1 MPDYTENRLIV
12 RLRGFDAQH
21 YARTTRYA
29 RQVERLYNTACNEIA
44 AAAGR
49 ITIPDGPD
57 AVFSFDD
64 FPAAKKQAQGILTRL
79 AKKVEA
85 VIKTGTRAEWQAAC
99 DKSDTFLSSI
109 LRTSRLT
116 PEEAKQY
123 QARNL
128 EALQAFQQRKTN
140 GLGLSQRV
148 WKYTEEFKTALEL
161 GIDVAVGEGRS
172 AQQLSRDLR
181 SYLQAPDKLFRRV
194 RDKGGNLRLSKAASM
209 YHPGQG
215 VYRSSAKNA
224 ERLARTEVN
233 MAYREAEY
241 LRWQQL
247 DFVVGFR
254 VMLSNNHTTT
264 DSKGKKIPLT
274 DICDELVGDY
284 PKTFKFLGW
293 HPQCRCVVVPIM
305 SDYDEYNKDRANR
318 LKAIVRGT
326 TYKSLPS
333 RRTVRDVPAAFRSH
347 IEAIADRSKG
357 WKSMPYY
364 IRDNFKKGVISG
376 GLLPTI
382 PQKTQ
387 MPGTTAK
394 PLEPCTEFDSE
405 IANYKA
411 WAYTFGLDVSALDR
425 LRTAGDRAGL
435 QAELSRLQ
443 TLRFDRQAEWIAART
458 KINDFAI
465 NHAVGFHDIVKEIE
479 AALNANEI
487 KTTNYYGDCISR
499 LKAFFASLPGKLSAA
514 KAKAAASGD
523 KPHPALIKSYTTEA
537 EVDATFTKINKGV
550 KGYKWFANGDLK
562 LGLETK
568 AGNNGS
574 TWMDGR
580 TYLTAS
586 RLKGVKAALGKIAT
600 GNSADITDA
609 EADAMATFWHEI
621 THNRN
626 KKGNVTL
633 TTTQRRYME
642 LANEFV
648 ARKTLP
654 EFYGE
659 LGCAK
664 TPQPQ
669 FINNRA
675 STGYNRMVNAY
686 DGVITACGLDAA
698 KVLEAVRTHLFNET
712 YTDQVTGLKKGLAAG
727 GLKHLDGKTAKA
739 SELTRIVSMCKASA
753 SSTTIENYLRSEGF
767 IK

>member
-29 RQVERLYNTACNEIA
+29 RQVERLYNTACSEIA

-49 ITIPDGPD
+49 IDIPEDG
-57 AVFSFDD
+57 VFSFDD
-64 FPAAKKQAQGILTRL
+64 FPATRRQAQGILNRL
-79 AKKVEA
+79 AKRVEA
-85 VIKTGTRAEWQAAC
+85 VIETGTRTEWQAAC

-109 LRTSRLT
+109 LRTSRLS
-116 PEEAKQY
+116 PEEAAQY

-128 EALQAFQQRKTN
+128 EALQAFQQRKAG

-148 WKYTEEFKTALEL
+148 WKYTEEFKTAVEL

-172 AQQLSRDLR
+172 AGQLSRDLR
-181 SYLQAPDKLFRRV
+181 QYLQNPDKLFRRV

-264 DSKGKKIPLT
+264 DSKGKKVPLT
-274 DICDELVGDY
+274 DICDELAGDY

-305 SDYDEYNKDRANR
+305 SDYDEYNDDRANR
-318 LKAIVRGT
+318 LKAIVRGK

-347 IEAIADRSKG
+347 IEAIAERAKG

-382 PQKTQ
+382 PQKAQ

-394 PLEPCTEFDSE
+394 PPEPCTEFDSE
-405 IANYKA
+405 IANFKK
-411 WAYTFGLDVSALDR
+411 WAYSFGLDVSRLDP

-435 QAELSRLQ
+435 NAEVKRLQ
-443 TLRFDRQAEWIAART
+443 EERLNRMSEWLAAR
-458 KINDFAI
+458 NEVDDFADK
-465 NHAVGFHDIVKEIE
+465 AVGFPDIVKEIKD
-479 AALNANEI
+479 ALTANEI
-487 KTTNYYGDCISR
+487 RTTNYYGDCISR

-514 KAKAAASGD
+514 KAKKGSYSANMPTELQKGGKWLRGD
-523 KPHPALIKSYTTEA
+523 DYEYSREFFDLIDPKKPIPLTIHKKNGNDSYHSALKGVVLDMGGTRSSQSPYYRRALIYHEFGHGIDYQRGLRHSKEVKDLRDKQIARLREKVETTVTKRKWDPDKKEFVTETKKTKLMKA
-537 EVDATFTKINKGV
+537 KVLSERLDRLYRKIYSMDDATFTKRGITKHDVIEQIAAVQDTLKSLIISVGWGHSTSYFKGAGKSEAEYLAHCFENAFIGNRV
-550 KGYKWFANGDLK
+550 FQKYLPTEYAEMIAFIRSLK
-562 LGLETK
+562 
-568 AGNNGS
+568 
-574 TWMDGR
+574 
-580 TYLTAS
+580 
-586 RLKGVKAALGKIAT
+586 
-600 GNSADITDA
+600 
-609 EADAMATFWHEI
+609 
-621 THNRN
+621 
-626 KKGNVTL
+626 
-633 TTTQRRYME
+633 
-642 LANEFV
+642 
-648 ARKTLP
+648 
-654 EFYGE
+654 
-659 LGCAK
+659 
-664 TPQPQ
+664 
-669 FINNRA
+669 
-675 STGYNRMVNAY
+675 
-686 DGVITACGLDAA
+686 
-698 KVLEAVRTHLFNET
+698 
-712 YTDQVTGLKKGLAAG
+712 
-727 GLKHLDGKTAKA
+727 
-739 SELTRIVSMCKASA
+739 
-753 SSTTIENYLRSEGF
+753 
-767 IK
+767 

>member
-12 RLRGFDAQH
+12 RLRGFDVQH

-29 RQVERLYNTACNEIA
+29 RQVERLYNTACSEIA

-49 ITIPDGPD
+49 ITIPEDG
-57 AVFSFDD
+57 VFSFDD
-64 FPAAKKQAQGILTRL
+64 FPATRRQAQGILNRL
-79 AKKVEA
+79 AKRVEA
-85 VIKTGTRAEWQAAC
+85 VIETGTRTEWQAAC

-109 LRTSRLT
+109 LRTSRLS
-116 PEEAKQY
+116 PEEAAQY

-128 EALQAFQQRKTN
+128 EALQAFQQRKAG

-172 AQQLSRDLR
+172 AGQLSRDLR
-181 SYLQAPDKLFRRV
+181 QYLQNPDKLFRRV

-264 DSKGKKIPLT
+264 DSKGKKVPLT
-274 DICDELVGDY
+274 DICDELAGDY

-305 SDYDEYNKDRANR
+305 SDYDEYNDDRANR
-318 LKAIVRGT
+318 LKAIVRGK

-347 IEAIADRSKG
+347 IDAIAERAKG

-382 PQKTQ
+382 PQKAQ

-394 PLEPCTEFDSE
+394 PPEPCTEFDSE
-405 IANYKA
+405 IANFKK
-411 WAYTFGLDVSALDR
+411 WAYSFGLDVSRLDP

-435 QAELSRLQ
+435 NAEVKRLQ
-443 TLRFDRQAEWIAART
+443 EERLNRMSEWLAARSEVD
-458 KINDFAI
+458 DFADK
-465 NHAVGFHDIVKEIE
+465 AVGFPDIVKEIKD
-479 AALNANEI
+479 ALTANEI
-487 KTTNYYGDCISR
+487 RTTNYYGDCISR

-514 KAKAAASGD
+514 KAKKGSYSANMPTELQKGGKWLRGD
-523 KPHPALIKSYTTEA
+523 DYEYSREFFDLIDPKKPIPLTIHKKNGNDSYHSALKGVVLDMGGTRSSQSPYYRRALIYHEFGHGIDYQRGLRHSKEVKDLRDKQIARLREKVETTVTKRKWDPDKKEFVTETKKTKLMKA
-537 EVDATFTKINKGV
+537 KVLSERLDRLYRKIYSMDDATFTKRGI
-550 KGYKWFANGDLK
+550 
-562 LGLETK
+562 TK
-568 AGNNGS
+568 
-574 TWMDGR
+574 
-580 TYLTAS
+580 
-586 RLKGVKAALGKIAT
+586 
-600 GNSADITDA
+600 
-609 EADAMATFWHEI
+609 
-621 THNRN
+621 
-626 KKGNVTL
+626 
-633 TTTQRRYME
+633 
-642 LANEFV
+642 
-648 ARKTLP
+648 
-654 EFYGE
+654 
-659 LGCAK
+659 
-664 TPQPQ
+664 
-669 FINNRA
+669 
-675 STGYNRMVNAY
+675 Y
-686 DGVITACGLDAA
+686 DVIEQITAVQDTLKSLIISVGWGHSTSYFKGAG
-698 KVLEAVRTHLFNET
+698 KSEAEYLAHCFENAFIGNRVFQKYLPTEYAEMIAFIRS
-712 YTDQVTGLKKGLAAG
+712 LK
-727 GLKHLDGKTAKA
+727 
-739 SELTRIVSMCKASA
+739 
-753 SSTTIENYLRSEGF
+753 
-767 IK
+767 

>member
-29 RQVERLYNTACNEIA
+29 RQVERLYNTACSEIA

-49 ITIPDGPD
+49 IEIPEDG
-57 AVFSFDD
+57 VFSFDD
-64 FPAAKKQAQGILTRL
+64 FSATRRQAQGILNRL
-79 AKKVEA
+79 AKRVEA
-85 VIKTGTRAEWQAAC
+85 VIETGTRTEWQAAC

-109 LRTSRLT
+109 LRTSRLS
-116 PEEAKQY
+116 PEEAAQY

-128 EALQAFQQRKTN
+128 EALQAFQQRKVG

-148 WKYTEEFKTALEL
+148 WKYTEEFKTAVEL

-172 AQQLSRDLR
+172 AGQLSRDLR
-181 SYLQAPDKLFRRV
+181 QYLQNPDKLFRRV

-264 DSKGKKIPLT
+264 DSKGKKVPLT
-274 DICDELVGDY
+274 DICDELAGDY

-305 SDYDEYNKDRANR
+305 SDYDEYNNDRANR
-318 LKAIVRGT
+318 LKAIVRGK

-347 IEAIADRSKG
+347 IEAIAERAKG

-364 IRDNFKKGVISG
+364 IRDNFKTGVISG

-382 PQKTQ
+382 PQKAQ

-394 PLEPCTEFDSE
+394 PPEPCTDYDSE
-405 IANYKA
+405 IANFKK
-411 WAYTFGLDVSALDR
+411 WAYSFGLDVSRLDP

-435 QAELSRLQ
+435 NAEVKRLQ
-443 TLRFDRQAEWIAART
+443 EERLNRMSEWLAARSEVD
-458 KINDFAI
+458 DFADK
-465 NHAVGFHDIVKEIE
+465 AVGFPDIVKEIKD
-479 AALNANEI
+479 ALTANEI
-487 KTTNYYGDCISR
+487 RTTNYYGDCISR

-514 KAKAAASGD
+514 KAKKGSYSANMPTELRKGGKWLRGD
-523 KPHPALIKSYTTEA
+523 DYEYSREFFDLIDPKKPIPLTIHKKNGNDSYHSALKGVVLDMGGTRSSQSPYYRRALIYHEFGHGIDYQRGLRHSKEVKDLRDKQIARLREKVETTVTKRKWDPDKKEFVTETKKTKLMKA
-537 EVDATFTKINKGV
+537 KVLSERLDRLYRKIYSMDDATFTKRGITKHDV
-550 KGYKWFANGDLK
+550 IEQIAAVQDTLK
-562 LGLETK
+562 SL
-568 AGNNGS
+568 
-574 TWMDGR
+574 
-580 TYLTAS
+580 
-586 RLKGVKAALGKIAT
+586 
-600 GNSADITDA
+600 
-609 EADAMATFWHEI
+609 
-621 THNRN
+621 
-626 KKGNVTL
+626 
-633 TTTQRRYME
+633 
-642 LANEFV
+642 
-648 ARKTLP
+648 
-654 EFYGE
+654 
-659 LGCAK
+659 
-664 TPQPQ
+664 
-669 FINNRA
+669 
-675 STGYNRMVNAY
+675 
-686 DGVITACGLDAA
+686 
-698 KVLEAVRTHLFNET
+698 
-712 YTDQVTGLKKGLAAG
+712 
-727 GLKHLDGKTAKA
+727 
-739 SELTRIVSMCKASA
+739 IVSVGWGH
-753 SSTTIENYLRSEGF
+753 STSYFKGAGKSEAEYLAHCFENAFIGNRVFQKYLPTEYAEMIAFIRSL
-767 IK
+767 K

>member
-12 RLRGFDAQH
+12 RLRGLDAQH

-49 ITIPDGPD
+49 ITIPDDPD

-64 FPAAKKQAQGILTRL
+64 FPATKKQAQGILSRL

-85 VIKTGTRAEWQAAC
+85 VIEKGTRAEWQAAC
-99 DKSDTFLSSI
+99 DKSDTFLNSI

-116 PEEAKQY
+116 PDEAKQY
-123 QARNL
+123 KARNL

-181 SYLQAPDKLFRRV
+181 GYLQAPDKLFRRV

-224 ERLARTEVN
+224 QRLARTEVN

-264 DSKGKKIPLT
+264 DSKGKKVPLT
-274 DICDELVGDY
+274 DICDELAGDY

-376 GLLPTI
+376 GFLPAI
-382 PQKTQ
+382 PQKAQ

-394 PLEPCTEFDSE
+394 PPQPCTEFDSE

-425 LRTAGDRAGL
+425 LRTEGDRAGL

-458 KINDFAI
+458 EVNDFAI
-465 NHAVGFHDIVKEIE
+465 NHAVGFPDIVKEIE

-514 KAKAAASGD
+514 KATKGSYSKNMPTELEKGKAYLGSEDHEFSKDFFDLLKNKVNLEIHNTTGRSYESGGTKVVIYTKGRNEVSPWHRVSVVYHEFGHAIADQRNLLFAHEVTDVRD
-523 KPHPALIKSYTTEA
+523 KQLTRLRKREKATYYTTER
-537 EVDATFTKINKGV
+537 VWN
-550 KGYKWFANGDLK
+550 Y
-562 LGLETK
+562 
-568 AGNNGS
+568 
-574 TWMDGR
+574 
-580 TYLTAS
+580 
-586 RLKGVKAALGKIAT
+586 
-600 GNSADITDA
+600 
-609 EADAMATFWHEI
+609 
-621 THNRN
+621 
-626 KKGNVTL
+626 
-633 TTTQRRYME
+633 
-642 LANEFV
+642 
-648 ARKTLP
+648 
-654 EFYGE
+654 
-659 LGCAK
+659 
-664 TPQPQ
+664 
-669 FINNRA
+669 
-675 STGYNRMVNAY
+675 
-686 DGVITACGLDAA
+686 
-698 KVLEAVRTHLFNET
+698 
-712 YTDQVTGLKKGLAAG
+712 
-727 GLKHLDGKTAKA
+727 KTAKY
-739 SELTRIVSMCKASA
+739 EVQKVKHEHNQMRIVTISAKIQNIYNRIRQKGADDPIFNRYGITKPDALEQFGGLMDTLRSLVNRDDVGWGHSVSYFKSA
-753 SSTTIENYLRSEGF
+753 SMQRHEYLAHCFENAF
-767 IK
+767 IGNRVFQLLMPTEYAEMIALAKSFKVP

>member
-29 RQVERLYNTACNEIA
+29 RQVERLYNTACSEIA

-49 ITIPDGPD
+49 IEIPEDG
-57 AVFSFDD
+57 VFSFDD
-64 FPAAKKQAQGILTRL
+64 FPATRRQAQGILNRL

-85 VIKTGTRAEWQAAC
+85 VIETGTRTEWQAAC

-109 LRTSRLT
+109 LRTSRLS
-116 PEEAKQY
+116 PEEAAQY

-128 EALQAFQQRKTN
+128 EALQAFQQRKAG

-148 WKYTEEFKTALEL
+148 WKYTEEFKTAVEL

-172 AQQLSRDLR
+172 AGQLSRDLR
-181 SYLQAPDKLFRRV
+181 QYLQNPDKLFRRV

-264 DSKGKKIPLT
+264 DSKGKKVPLT
-274 DICDELVGDY
+274 DICDELAGDY

-305 SDYDEYNKDRANR
+305 SDYDEYNDDRANR
-318 LKAIVRGT
+318 LKAIVRGN

-347 IEAIADRSKG
+347 IEAIAERAKG

-382 PQKTQ
+382 PQKAQ

-394 PLEPCTEFDSE
+394 PPEPCTDYDSE
-405 IANYKA
+405 IANFKK
-411 WAYTFGLDVSALDR
+411 WAYSFGLDVSRLDP

-435 QAELSRLQ
+435 NAEVKRLQ
-443 TLRFDRQAEWIAART
+443 EERLNRMSEWLAARSEVD
-458 KINDFAI
+458 DFADK
-465 NHAVGFHDIVKEIE
+465 AVGFPDIVKEIKD
-479 AALNANEI
+479 ALTANEI
-487 KTTNYYGDCISR
+487 RTTNYYGDCISR

-514 KAKAAASGD
+514 KAKKGSYSANMPTELRKGGKWLRGD
-523 KPHPALIKSYTTEA
+523 DYEYSREFFDLIDPKKPIPLTIHKKNGNDSYHSALKGVVLDMGGTRSSQSPYYRRALIYHEFGHGIDYQRGLRHSKEVKDLRDKQIARLREKVETTVTKRKWDPDKKAFVTETKKTKLMKA
-537 EVDATFTKINKGV
+537 KVLSERLDRLYRKIYSMDDATFTKRGITKHDV
-550 KGYKWFANGDLK
+550 IEQIAAVQDTLK
-562 LGLETK
+562 SL
-568 AGNNGS
+568 
-574 TWMDGR
+574 
-580 TYLTAS
+580 
-586 RLKGVKAALGKIAT
+586 
-600 GNSADITDA
+600 
-609 EADAMATFWHEI
+609 
-621 THNRN
+621 
-626 KKGNVTL
+626 
-633 TTTQRRYME
+633 
-642 LANEFV
+642 
-648 ARKTLP
+648 
-654 EFYGE
+654 
-659 LGCAK
+659 
-664 TPQPQ
+664 
-669 FINNRA
+669 
-675 STGYNRMVNAY
+675 
-686 DGVITACGLDAA
+686 
-698 KVLEAVRTHLFNET
+698 
-712 YTDQVTGLKKGLAAG
+712 
-727 GLKHLDGKTAKA
+727 
-739 SELTRIVSMCKASA
+739 IVSVGWGH
-753 SSTTIENYLRSEGF
+753 STSYFKGAGKSEAEYLAHCFENAFIGNRVFQKYLPTEYAEMIAFIRSL
-767 IK
+767 K

>member
-29 RQVERLYNTACNEIA
+29 RQVERLYNTACSEIA

-49 ITIPDGPD
+49 IEIPEDG
-57 AVFSFDD
+57 VFSFDD
-64 FPAAKKQAQGILTRL
+64 FPATRRQAQGILNRL
-79 AKKVEA
+79 AKRVEA
-85 VIKTGTRAEWQAAC
+85 VIETGTRTEWQAAC

-109 LRTSRLT
+109 LRTSRLS
-116 PEEAKQY
+116 PEEAAQY

-128 EALQAFQQRKTN
+128 EALQAFQQRKAG

-172 AQQLSRDLR
+172 AGQLSRDLR
-181 SYLQAPDKLFRRV
+181 QYLQNPDKLFRRV

-264 DSKGKKIPLT
+264 DSKGKKVPLT
-274 DICDELVGDY
+274 DICDELAGDY

-305 SDYDEYNKDRANR
+305 SDYDEYNDDRANR
-318 LKAIVRGT
+318 LKAIVRGK

-333 RRTVRDVPAAFRSH
+333 RRAVRDVPAAFRSH
-347 IEAIADRSKG
+347 IEAIAERAKG

-382 PQKTQ
+382 PQKAQ

-394 PLEPCTEFDSE
+394 PPEPCTEFDSE
-405 IANYKA
+405 IANFKK
-411 WAYTFGLDVSALDR
+411 WAYSFGLDVSRLDP

-435 QAELSRLQ
+435 NAEVKRLQ
-443 TLRFDRQAEWIAART
+443 EERLNRMSEWLAARSEVD
-458 KINDFAI
+458 DFADK
-465 NHAVGFHDIVKEIE
+465 AVGFPDIVKEIKD
-479 AALNANEI
+479 ALTANEI
-487 KTTNYYGDCISR
+487 RTTNYYGDCISR

-514 KAKAAASGD
+514 KAKKGSYSANMPTELQKGGKWLRGD
-523 KPHPALIKSYTTEA
+523 DYEYSREFFDLIDPKKPIPLTIHKKNGNDSYHSALKGVVLDMGGTRSSQSPYYRRALIYHEFGHGIDYQRGLRHSKEVKDLRDKQIARLREKVETTVTKRKWDPDKKEFVTETKKTKLMKA
-537 EVDATFTKINKGV
+537 KVLSERLDRLYRKIYSMDDATFTKRGITKHDVIEQIAAVQDTLKSLIISVGWGHSTSYFKGAGKSEAEYLAHCFENAFIGNRV
-550 KGYKWFANGDLK
+550 FQKYLPTEYAEMIAFIRSLK
-562 LGLETK
+562 
-568 AGNNGS
+568 
-574 TWMDGR
+574 
-580 TYLTAS
+580 
-586 RLKGVKAALGKIAT
+586 
-600 GNSADITDA
+600 
-609 EADAMATFWHEI
+609 
-621 THNRN
+621 
-626 KKGNVTL
+626 
-633 TTTQRRYME
+633 
-642 LANEFV
+642 
-648 ARKTLP
+648 
-654 EFYGE
+654 
-659 LGCAK
+659 
-664 TPQPQ
+664 
-669 FINNRA
+669 
-675 STGYNRMVNAY
+675 
-686 DGVITACGLDAA
+686 
-698 KVLEAVRTHLFNET
+698 
-712 YTDQVTGLKKGLAAG
+712 
-727 GLKHLDGKTAKA
+727 
-739 SELTRIVSMCKASA
+739 
-753 SSTTIENYLRSEGF
+753 
-767 IK
+767 

>member
-29 RQVERLYNTACNEIA
+29 RQVERLYNTACSEIA

-49 ITIPDGPD
+49 IDIPEDG
-57 AVFSFDD
+57 VFSFDD
-64 FPAAKKQAQGILTRL
+64 FPATRRQAQGILNRL
-79 AKKVEA
+79 AKRVEA
-85 VIKTGTRAEWQAAC
+85 VIETGTRTEWQAAC

-109 LRTSRLT
+109 LRTSRLS
-116 PEEAKQY
+116 PEEAAQY

-128 EALQAFQQRKTN
+128 EALQAFQQRKAG

-148 WKYTEEFKTALEL
+148 WKYTEEFKTAVEL

-172 AQQLSRDLR
+172 AGQLSRDLR
-181 SYLQAPDKLFRRV
+181 QYLQNPDKLFRRV

-264 DSKGKKIPLT
+264 DSKGKKVPLT
-274 DICDELVGDY
+274 DICDELAGDY

-305 SDYDEYNKDRANR
+305 SDYDEYNDDRANR
-318 LKAIVRGT
+318 LKAIVRGK

-347 IEAIADRSKG
+347 IEAIAERAKG

-382 PQKTQ
+382 PQRAQ

-394 PLEPCTEFDSE
+394 PPEPCTDYDSE
-405 IANYKA
+405 IANFKK
-411 WAYTFGLDVSALDR
+411 WAYSFGLDVSRLDP

-435 QAELSRLQ
+435 NAEVKRLQ
-443 TLRFDRQAEWIAART
+443 EERLNRMSEWLAAR
-458 KINDFAI
+458 NEVDDFADK
-465 NHAVGFHDIVKEIE
+465 AVGFPDIVKEIKD
-479 AALNANEI
+479 ALTANEI
-487 KTTNYYGDCISR
+487 RTTNYYGDCISR

-514 KAKAAASGD
+514 KAKKGSYSANMPTELQKGGKWLRGD
-523 KPHPALIKSYTTEA
+523 DYEYSREFFDLIDPKKPIPLTIHKKNGNDSYHSALKGVVLDMGGTRSSQSPYYRRALIYHEFGHGIDYQRGLRHSKEVKDLRDKQIARLREKVETTVTKRKWDPDKKEFVTETKKTKLMKA
-537 EVDATFTKINKGV
+537 KVLSERLDRLYRKIYSMDDATFTKRGITKHDV
-550 KGYKWFANGDLK
+550 IEQIAAVQDTLK
-562 LGLETK
+562 SL
-568 AGNNGS
+568 
-574 TWMDGR
+574 
-580 TYLTAS
+580 
-586 RLKGVKAALGKIAT
+586 
-600 GNSADITDA
+600 
-609 EADAMATFWHEI
+609 
-621 THNRN
+621 
-626 KKGNVTL
+626 
-633 TTTQRRYME
+633 
-642 LANEFV
+642 
-648 ARKTLP
+648 
-654 EFYGE
+654 
-659 LGCAK
+659 
-664 TPQPQ
+664 
-669 FINNRA
+669 
-675 STGYNRMVNAY
+675 
-686 DGVITACGLDAA
+686 
-698 KVLEAVRTHLFNET
+698 
-712 YTDQVTGLKKGLAAG
+712 
-727 GLKHLDGKTAKA
+727 
-739 SELTRIVSMCKASA
+739 IVSVGWGH
-753 SSTTIENYLRSEGF
+753 STSYFKGAGKSEAEYLAHCFENAFIGNRVFQKYLPTEYAEMIAFIRSL
-767 IK
+767 K

>member
-29 RQVERLYNTACNEIA
+29 RQVERLYNTACSEIA

-49 ITIPDGPD
+49 IDIPEDG
-57 AVFSFDD
+57 VFSFDD
-64 FPAAKKQAQGILTRL
+64 FPATRRQAQGILNRL
-79 AKKVEA
+79 AKRVEA
-85 VIKTGTRAEWQAAC
+85 VIETGTRTEWQAAC

-109 LRTSRLT
+109 LRTSRLS
-116 PEEAKQY
+116 PEEAAQY

-128 EALQAFQQRKTN
+128 EALQAFQQRKAG

-148 WKYTEEFKTALEL
+148 WKYTEEFKTAVEL

-172 AQQLSRDLR
+172 AGQLSRDLR
-181 SYLQAPDKLFRRV
+181 QYLQNPDKLFRRV

-264 DSKGKKIPLT
+264 DSKGKKVPLT
-274 DICDELVGDY
+274 DICDELAGDY

-305 SDYDEYNKDRANR
+305 SDYDEYNDDRANR
-318 LKAIVRGT
+318 LKAIVRGK

-347 IEAIADRSKG
+347 IEAIAERAKG

-382 PQKTQ
+382 PQKAQ

-394 PLEPCTEFDSE
+394 PPEPCTDYDSE
-405 IANYKA
+405 IANFKK
-411 WAYTFGLDVSALDR
+411 WAYSFGLDVSRLDP

-435 QAELSRLQ
+435 NAEVKRLQ
-443 TLRFDRQAEWIAART
+443 EERLNRMSEWLAARSEVD
-458 KINDFAI
+458 DFADK
-465 NHAVGFHDIVKEIE
+465 AVGFPDIVKEIKD
-479 AALNANEI
+479 ALTANEI
-487 KTTNYYGDCISR
+487 RTTNYYGDCISR

-514 KAKAAASGD
+514 KAKKGSYSANMPTELRKGGKWLRGD
-523 KPHPALIKSYTTEA
+523 DYEYSREFFDLIDPKKPIP
-537 EVDATFTKINKGV
+537 
-550 KGYKWFANGDLK
+550 
-562 LGLETK
+562 
-568 AGNNGS
+568 
-574 TWMDGR
+574 
-580 TYLTAS
+580 LT
-586 RLKGVKAALGKIAT
+586 
-600 GNSADITDA
+600 
-609 EADAMATFWHEI
+609 
-621 THNRN
+621 
-626 KKGNVTL
+626 
-633 TTTQRRYME
+633 
-642 LANEFV
+642 
-648 ARKTLP
+648 
-654 EFYGE
+654 
-659 LGCAK
+659 
-664 TPQPQ
+664 
-669 FINNRA
+669 
-675 STGYNRMVNAY
+675 
-686 DGVITACGLDAA
+686 
-698 KVLEAVRTHLFNET
+698 
-712 YTDQVTGLKKGLAAG
+712 
-727 GLKHLDGKTAKA
+727 
-739 SELTRIVSMCKASA
+739 
-753 SSTTIENYLRSEGF
+753 
-767 IK
+767 

>member
-29 RQVERLYNTACNEIA
+29 RQVERLYNTACSEIT

-49 ITIPDGPD
+49 ITIPEDG
-57 AVFSFDD
+57 VFSFDD
-64 FPAAKKQAQGILTRL
+64 FPATRRQAQGILNRL
-79 AKKVEA
+79 AKRVEA
-85 VIKTGTRAEWQAAC
+85 VIETGTRTEWQAAC

-109 LRTSRLT
+109 LRTSRLS
-116 PEEAKQY
+116 PEEAAQY

-128 EALQAFQQRKTN
+128 EALQAFQQRKAG

-172 AQQLSRDLR
+172 AGQLSRDLR
-181 SYLQAPDKLFRRV
+181 QYLQNPDKLFRRV

-264 DSKGKKIPLT
+264 DSKGKKVPLT
-274 DICDELVGDY
+274 DICDELAGDY

-305 SDYDEYNKDRANR
+305 SDYDEYNNDRANR
-318 LKAIVRGT
+318 LKAIVRGQ

-347 IEAIADRSKG
+347 IEAIAERAKG

-382 PQKTQ
+382 PQKAQ

-394 PLEPCTEFDSE
+394 PPEPCTEFDSE
-405 IANYKA
+405 IANFKK
-411 WAYTFGLDVSALDR
+411 WAYSFGLDVSRLDP
-425 LRTAGDRAGL
+425 LRTTGDRAGL
-435 QAELSRLQ
+435 NAEVKRLQ
-443 TLRFDRQAEWIAART
+443 EERLNRMSEWLAARSEVD
-458 KINDFAI
+458 DFADK
-465 NHAVGFHDIVKEIE
+465 AVGFPDIVKEIKD
-479 AALNANEI
+479 ALTANEI
-487 KTTNYYGDCISR
+487 RTTNYYGDCISR

-514 KAKAAASGD
+514 KAKKGSYSANMPTELQKGGKWLRGD
-523 KPHPALIKSYTTEA
+523 DYEYSREFFDLIDPKKPIPLTIHKKNGNDSYHSALKGVVLDMGGTRSSQSPYYRRALIYHEFGHGIDYQRGLRHSKEVKDLRDKQIARLREKVETTVTKRKWDPDKKAFVKETKKTKLMKA
-537 EVDATFTKINKGV
+537 KVLSERLDRLYRKIYSMDDATFTKRGITKHDV
-550 KGYKWFANGDLK
+550 IEQIAAVQDTLK
-562 LGLETK
+562 SL
-568 AGNNGS
+568 
-574 TWMDGR
+574 
-580 TYLTAS
+580 
-586 RLKGVKAALGKIAT
+586 
-600 GNSADITDA
+600 
-609 EADAMATFWHEI
+609 
-621 THNRN
+621 
-626 KKGNVTL
+626 
-633 TTTQRRYME
+633 
-642 LANEFV
+642 
-648 ARKTLP
+648 
-654 EFYGE
+654 
-659 LGCAK
+659 
-664 TPQPQ
+664 
-669 FINNRA
+669 
-675 STGYNRMVNAY
+675 
-686 DGVITACGLDAA
+686 
-698 KVLEAVRTHLFNET
+698 
-712 YTDQVTGLKKGLAAG
+712 
-727 GLKHLDGKTAKA
+727 
-739 SELTRIVSMCKASA
+739 IVSVGWGH
-753 SSTTIENYLRSEGF
+753 STSYFKGAGKSEAEYLAHCFENAFIGNRVFQKYLPTEYAEMIAFIRSL
-767 IK
+767 K

>member
-29 RQVERLYNTACNEIA
+29 RQVERLYNTACSEIA

-49 ITIPDGPD
+49 IDIPEDG
-57 AVFSFDD
+57 VFSFDD
-64 FPAAKKQAQGILTRL
+64 FPATRRQAQGILNRL
-79 AKKVEA
+79 AKRVEA
-85 VIKTGTRAEWQAAC
+85 VIETGTRTEWQAAC

-109 LRTSRLT
+109 LRTSRLS
-116 PEEAKQY
+116 PEEAAQY

-128 EALQAFQQRKTN
+128 EALQAFQQRKAG

-148 WKYTEEFKTALEL
+148 WKYTEEFKTAVEL

-172 AQQLSRDLR
+172 AGQLSRDLR
-181 SYLQAPDKLFRRV
+181 QYLQNPDKLFRRV

-264 DSKGKKIPLT
+264 DSKGKKVPLT
-274 DICDELVGDY
+274 DICDELAGDY

-305 SDYDEYNKDRANR
+305 SDYDEYNDDRANR
-318 LKAIVRGT
+318 LKAIVRGK

-347 IEAIADRSKG
+347 IEAIAERAKG

-382 PQKTQ
+382 PQKAQ

-394 PLEPCTEFDSE
+394 PPEPCTEFDSE
-405 IANYKA
+405 IANFKK
-411 WAYTFGLDVSALDR
+411 WAYSFGLDVSRLDP

-435 QAELSRLQ
+435 NAEVKRLQ
-443 TLRFDRQAEWIAART
+443 DERLNRMTEWLAARSEVD
-458 KINDFAI
+458 DFADK
-465 NHAVGFHDIVKEIE
+465 AVGFPDIVKEIKD
-479 AALNANEI
+479 ALTANEI
-487 KTTNYYGDCISR
+487 RTTNYYGDCISR

-514 KAKAAASGD
+514 KAKAKKGSYSANMPTELQKGGKWLRGD
-523 KPHPALIKSYTTEA
+523 DYEYSREFFDLIDPKKPIPLTIHKKNGNDSYHSALKGVVLDMGGTRSSQSPYYRRALIYHEFGHGIDYQRGLRHSKEVKDLRDKQIARLREKVETTVTKRKWDPDKKEFVTETKKTKLMKA
-537 EVDATFTKINKGV
+537 KVLSERLDRLYRKIYSMDDATFTKRGITKHDV
-550 KGYKWFANGDLK
+550 IEQIAAVQDTLK
-562 LGLETK
+562 SL
-568 AGNNGS
+568 
-574 TWMDGR
+574 
-580 TYLTAS
+580 
-586 RLKGVKAALGKIAT
+586 
-600 GNSADITDA
+600 
-609 EADAMATFWHEI
+609 
-621 THNRN
+621 
-626 KKGNVTL
+626 
-633 TTTQRRYME
+633 
-642 LANEFV
+642 
-648 ARKTLP
+648 
-654 EFYGE
+654 
-659 LGCAK
+659 
-664 TPQPQ
+664 
-669 FINNRA
+669 
-675 STGYNRMVNAY
+675 
-686 DGVITACGLDAA
+686 
-698 KVLEAVRTHLFNET
+698 
-712 YTDQVTGLKKGLAAG
+712 
-727 GLKHLDGKTAKA
+727 
-739 SELTRIVSMCKASA
+739 IVSVGWGH
-753 SSTTIENYLRSEGF
+753 STSYFKGAGKSEAEYLAHCFENAFIGNRVFQKYLPTEYAEMIAFIRSL
-767 IK
+767 K

>member
-29 RQVERLYNTACNEIA
+29 RQVERLYNTACSEIA

-49 ITIPDGPD
+49 IDIPEDG
-57 AVFSFDD
+57 VFSFDD
-64 FPAAKKQAQGILTRL
+64 FPATRRQAQGILNRL
-79 AKKVEA
+79 AKRVEA
-85 VIKTGTRAEWQAAC
+85 VIETGTRTEWQAAC

-109 LRTSRLT
+109 LRTSRLS
-116 PEEAKQY
+116 PEEAAQY

-128 EALQAFQQRKTN
+128 EALQAFQQRKAG

-148 WKYTEEFKTALEL
+148 WKYTEEFKTAVEL

-172 AQQLSRDLR
+172 AGQLSRDLR
-181 SYLQAPDKLFRRV
+181 QYLQNPDKLFRRV

-264 DSKGKKIPLT
+264 DSKGKKVPLT
-274 DICDELVGDY
+274 DICDELAGDY

-305 SDYDEYNKDRANR
+305 SDYDEYNDDRANR
-318 LKAIVRGT
+318 LKAIVRGK

-347 IEAIADRSKG
+347 IEAIAERAKG

-382 PQKTQ
+382 PQRAQ

-394 PLEPCTEFDSE
+394 PPEPCTDYDSE
-405 IANYKA
+405 IANFKK
-411 WAYTFGLDVSALDR
+411 WAYSFGLDVSRLDP

-435 QAELSRLQ
+435 NAEVKRLQ
-443 TLRFDRQAEWIAART
+443 EERLNRMSEWLAAR
-458 KINDFAI
+458 NEVDDFADK
-465 NHAVGFHDIVKEIE
+465 AVGFPDIVKEIKD
-479 AALNANEI
+479 ALTANEI
-487 KTTNYYGDCISR
+487 RTTNYYGDCISR

-514 KAKAAASGD
+514 KAKKGSYSANMPTELQKGGKWLRGD
-523 KPHPALIKSYTTEA
+523 DYEYSREFFDLIDPKKPIPLTIHKKNGNDSYHSALKGVVLDMGGTRSSQSPYYRRALIYHEFGHGIDYQRGLRHSKDVKDLRDKQIARLREKVETTVTKRKWDPDKKEFVTETKKTKLMKA
-537 EVDATFTKINKGV
+537 KVLSERLDRLYRKIYSMDDATFTKRGITKHDV
-550 KGYKWFANGDLK
+550 IEQIAAVQDTLK
-562 LGLETK
+562 SL
-568 AGNNGS
+568 
-574 TWMDGR
+574 
-580 TYLTAS
+580 
-586 RLKGVKAALGKIAT
+586 
-600 GNSADITDA
+600 
-609 EADAMATFWHEI
+609 
-621 THNRN
+621 
-626 KKGNVTL
+626 
-633 TTTQRRYME
+633 
-642 LANEFV
+642 
-648 ARKTLP
+648 
-654 EFYGE
+654 
-659 LGCAK
+659 
-664 TPQPQ
+664 
-669 FINNRA
+669 
-675 STGYNRMVNAY
+675 
-686 DGVITACGLDAA
+686 
-698 KVLEAVRTHLFNET
+698 
-712 YTDQVTGLKKGLAAG
+712 
-727 GLKHLDGKTAKA
+727 
-739 SELTRIVSMCKASA
+739 IVSVGWGH
-753 SSTTIENYLRSEGF
+753 STSYFKGAGKSEAEYLAHCFENAFIGNRVFQKYLPTEYAEMIAFIRSL
-767 IK
+767 K

>member
-12 RLRGFDAQH
+12 RLRGFDARH

-44 AAAGR
+44 QAAGR
-49 ITIPDGPD
+49 IKIPEDG
-57 AVFSFDD
+57 VFNFDD
-64 FPAAKKQAQGILTRL
+64 FPATLRQAQGILTRL

-85 VIKTGTRAEWQAAC
+85 VISTGTRTEWQAAC
-99 DKSDTFLSSI
+99 DKNDTFLSSI
-109 LRTSRLT
+109 LRTSKLT

-128 EALQAFQQRKTN
+128 EALQAFQQRKAG

-181 SYLQAPDKLFRRV
+181 QYLQQPDKLFRRV
-194 RDKGGNLRLSKAASM
+194 RDKGGNLRLSKAAKM

-215 VYRSSAKNA
+215 VYRSAAKNA
-224 ERLARTEVN
+224 ERLARTEIN
-233 MAYREAEY
+233 MAYRESEY
-241 LRWQQL
+241 LRWMQL

-254 VMLSNNHTTT
+254 VMLSNNHTTK
-264 DSKGKKIPLT
+264 DSKGKTVPLT
-274 DICDELVGDY
+274 DICDELAGDY

-305 SDYDEYNKDRANR
+305 SDYDEFNKDRANR
-318 LKAIVRGT
+318 FKAIVRGQS
-326 TYKSLPS
+326 YKSLPS

-347 IEAIADRSKG
+347 IEAIADRSKN
-357 WKSMPYY
+357 WKAMPYY
-364 IRDNFKKGVISG
+364 IRDNFKNGVISG

-382 PQKTQ
+382 PQRIQ
-387 MPGTTAK
+387 MPGTTEQ
-394 PLEPCTEFDSE
+394 PPQPCTEFDGE
-405 IANYKA
+405 IANYKT
-411 WAYTFGLDVSALDR
+411 WAYSFGLDVSALDS
-425 LRTAGDRAGL
+425 LRTSGNRTALHAELKRL
-435 QAELSRLQ
+435 QAE
-443 TLRFDRQAEWIAART
+443 RFSRQAEWIKAR
-458 KINDFAI
+458 NDVEDFATQ
-465 NHAVGFHDIVKEIE
+465 AVGFPDIVKEIE
-479 AALNANEI
+479 TALNATEI
-487 KTTNYYGDCISR
+487 RTTNYYGDCISR

-514 KAKAAASGD
+514 KAKKGSD
-523 KPHPALIKSYTTEA
+523 TPHPALIRTYTTEA
-537 EVDATFTKINKGV
+537 EVDATFKAINKEL
-550 KGYKWFANGDLK
+550 KGGKWFENGDLK
-562 LGLETK
+562 LGVEMNP
-568 AGNNGS
+568 GNNGS

-586 RLKGVKAALGKIAT
+586 RLKLVKAALGKIAAGT
-600 GNSADITDA
+600 SDTITDS

-626 KKGNVTL
+626 KHGNMRL
-633 TTTQRRYME
+633 TTTERRYME

-654 EFYGE
+654 EFYAK
-659 LGCAK
+659 LGCGK

-669 FINNRA
+669 YVDNRT
-675 STGYNRMVNAY
+675 STGYNGMVNAY
-686 DGVITACGLDAA
+686 DSVIKKCGLDAT
-698 KVLEAVRTHLFNET
+698 KVLDGVRTHLYNEK
-712 YTDQVTGLKKGLAAG
+712 YTDQVTGLKKGLIAG
-727 GLKHLDGKTAKA
+727 GLKHLDGTPAKA
-739 SELTRIVSMCKASA
+739 SEITRIVSLCKMG
-753 SSTTIENYLRSEGF
+753 STITVENYLRTQGF

>member
-29 RQVERLYNTACNEIA
+29 RQVERLYNTACSEIA

-49 ITIPDGPD
+49 ITIPEDG
-57 AVFSFDD
+57 VFSFDD
-64 FPAAKKQAQGILTRL
+64 FPATRRQAQGILNRL
-79 AKKVEA
+79 AKRVEA
-85 VIKTGTRAEWQAAC
+85 VIETGTRTEWQAAC

-109 LRTSRLT
+109 LRTSRLS
-116 PEEAKQY
+116 PEEAAQY

-128 EALQAFQQRKTN
+128 EALQAFQQRKAG

-172 AQQLSRDLR
+172 AGQLSRDLR
-181 SYLQAPDKLFRRV
+181 QYLQNPDKLFRRV

-264 DSKGKKIPLT
+264 DSKGKKVPLT
-274 DICDELVGDY
+274 DICDELAGDY

-305 SDYDEYNKDRANR
+305 SDYDEYNDDRANR
-318 LKAIVRGT
+318 LKAIVRGK

-347 IEAIADRSKG
+347 IDAIAERAKG

-382 PQKTQ
+382 PQKAQ

-394 PLEPCTEFDSE
+394 PPEPCTEFDSE
-405 IANYKA
+405 IANFKK
-411 WAYTFGLDVSALDR
+411 WAYSFGLDVSRLDP

-435 QAELSRLQ
+435 NAEVKRLQ
-443 TLRFDRQAEWIAART
+443 EERLNRMSEWLAARSEVD
-458 KINDFAI
+458 DFADK
-465 NHAVGFHDIVKEIE
+465 AVGFPDIVKEIKD
-479 AALNANEI
+479 ALTANEI
-487 KTTNYYGDCISR
+487 RTTNYYGDCISR

-514 KAKAAASGD
+514 KAKKGSYSANMPTELQKGGKWLRGD
-523 KPHPALIKSYTTEA
+523 DYEYSREFFDLIDPKKPIPLTIHKKNGNDSYHSALKGVVLDMGGTRSSQSPYYRRALIYHEFGHGIDYQRGLRHSKEVKDLRDKQIARLRENVETTVTKRKWDPDKKEFVTETKKTKLMKA
-537 EVDATFTKINKGV
+537 KVLSERLDRLYRKIYSMDDATFTKRGITKHDVIEQIAAVQDTLKSLIISVGWGHSTSYFKGAGKSEAEYLAHCFENAFIGNRV
-550 KGYKWFANGDLK
+550 FQKYLPTEYAEMIAFIRSLK
-562 LGLETK
+562 
-568 AGNNGS
+568 
-574 TWMDGR
+574 
-580 TYLTAS
+580 
-586 RLKGVKAALGKIAT
+586 
-600 GNSADITDA
+600 
-609 EADAMATFWHEI
+609 
-621 THNRN
+621 
-626 KKGNVTL
+626 
-633 TTTQRRYME
+633 
-642 LANEFV
+642 
-648 ARKTLP
+648 
-654 EFYGE
+654 
-659 LGCAK
+659 
-664 TPQPQ
+664 
-669 FINNRA
+669 
-675 STGYNRMVNAY
+675 
-686 DGVITACGLDAA
+686 
-698 KVLEAVRTHLFNET
+698 
-712 YTDQVTGLKKGLAAG
+712 
-727 GLKHLDGKTAKA
+727 
-739 SELTRIVSMCKASA
+739 
-753 SSTTIENYLRSEGF
+753 
-767 IK
+767 

>member
-29 RQVERLYNTACNEIA
+29 RQVERLYNTACSEIA

-49 ITIPDGPD
+49 IDIPEDG
-57 AVFSFDD
+57 VFSFDD
-64 FPAAKKQAQGILTRL
+64 FPATRRQAQGILNRL
-79 AKKVEA
+79 AKRVEA
-85 VIKTGTRAEWQAAC
+85 VIETGTRTEWQAAC

-109 LRTSRLT
+109 LRTSRLS
-116 PEEAKQY
+116 PEEAAQY

-128 EALQAFQQRKTN
+128 EALQAFQQRKAG

-148 WKYTEEFKTALEL
+148 WKYTEEFKTAVEL

-172 AQQLSRDLR
+172 AGQLSRDLR
-181 SYLQAPDKLFRRV
+181 QYLQNPDKLFRRV

-264 DSKGKKIPLT
+264 DSKGKKVPLT
-274 DICDELVGDY
+274 DICDELAGDY

-305 SDYDEYNKDRANR
+305 SDYDEYNDDRANR
-318 LKAIVRGT
+318 LKAIVRGK

-347 IEAIADRSKG
+347 IEAIAERAKG

-382 PQKTQ
+382 PQKAQ

-394 PLEPCTEFDSE
+394 PPEPCTDYDSE
-405 IANYKA
+405 IANFKK
-411 WAYTFGLDVSALDR
+411 WAYSFGLDVSRLDP

-435 QAELSRLQ
+435 NAEVKRLQ
-443 TLRFDRQAEWIAART
+443 EERLNRMSEWLAARSEVD
-458 KINDFAI
+458 DFADK
-465 NHAVGFHDIVKEIE
+465 AVGFPDIVKEIKD
-479 AALNANEI
+479 ALTANEI
-487 KTTNYYGDCISR
+487 RTTNYYGDCISR

-514 KAKAAASGD
+514 KAKKGSYSANMPTELRKGGKWLRGD
-523 KPHPALIKSYTTEA
+523 DYEYSREFFDLIDPKKPIPLTIHKKNGNDSYHSA
-537 EVDATFTKINKGV
+537 
-550 KGYKWFANGDLK
+550 
-562 LGLETK
+562 
-568 AGNNGS
+568 
-574 TWMDGR
+574 
-580 TYLTAS
+580 
-586 RLKGVKAALGKIAT
+586 LKGVVLDMGGTRSSQSPYYRRALIYHEFGHGIDYQRGLRHSKEVKDLRDKQIARLREKVETTVTKRKWDPDKKAFVT
-600 GNSADITDA
+600 ET
-609 EADAMATFWHEI
+609 
-621 THNRN
+621 
-626 KKGNVTL
+626 KKTKL
-633 TTTQRRYME
+633 M
-642 LANEFV
+642 
-648 ARKTLP
+648 K
-654 EFYGE
+654 
-659 LGCAK
+659 
-664 TPQPQ
+664 
-669 FINNRA
+669 
-675 STGYNRMVNAY
+675 
-686 DGVITACGLDAA
+686 A
-698 KVLEAVRTHLFNET
+698 KVLSERLDRLYKKISSMSDAVFTKRGITKRDVIEQILAVQDT
-712 YTDQVTGLKKGLAAG
+712 LKSLINSVGWGHSTAYFKRKG
-727 GLKHLDGKTAKA
+727 A
-739 SELTRIVSMCKASA
+739 SEAEYIAHCF
-753 SSTTIENYLRSEGF
+753 ENAFIGNRVFQKYLPTEYAEMIAFVRSL
-767 IK
+767 K

>member
-29 RQVERLYNTACNEIA
+29 RQVERLYNTACSEIA

-49 ITIPDGPD
+49 IDIPEDG
-57 AVFSFDD
+57 VFSFDD
-64 FPAAKKQAQGILTRL
+64 FPATRRQAQGILNRL
-79 AKKVEA
+79 AKRVEA
-85 VIKTGTRAEWQAAC
+85 VIETGTRTEWQAAC

-109 LRTSRLT
+109 LRTSRLS
-116 PEEAKQY
+116 PEEAAQY

-128 EALQAFQQRKTN
+128 EALQAFQQRKAG

-148 WKYTEEFKTALEL
+148 WKYTEEFKTAVEL

-172 AQQLSRDLR
+172 AGQLSRDLR
-181 SYLQAPDKLFRRV
+181 QYLQNPDKLFRRV

-264 DSKGKKIPLT
+264 DSKGKKVPLT
-274 DICDELVGDY
+274 DICDELAGDY

-305 SDYDEYNKDRANR
+305 SDYDEYNNDRANR
-318 LKAIVRGT
+318 LKAIVRGK

-347 IEAIADRSKG
+347 IEAIAERAKG

-382 PQKTQ
+382 PQKAQ

-394 PLEPCTEFDSE
+394 PPEPCTEFDSE
-405 IANYKA
+405 IANFKK
-411 WAYTFGLDVSALDR
+411 WAYSFGLDVSRLDP

-435 QAELSRLQ
+435 NAEVKRLQ
-443 TLRFDRQAEWIAART
+443 EERLNRMSEWLAVRSEVD
-458 KINDFAI
+458 DFADK
-465 NHAVGFHDIVKEIE
+465 AVGFPDIVKEIKD
-479 AALNANEI
+479 ALTANEI
-487 KTTNYYGDCISR
+487 RTTNYYGDCISR

-514 KAKAAASGD
+514 KAKKGNYSANMPTELQKGGKWLRGD
-523 KPHPALIKSYTTEA
+523 DYEYSREFFDLIDPKKPIPLTIHKKNGNDSYHSALKGVVLDMGGTRSSQSPYYRRALIYHEFGHGIDYQRGLRHSKVVKDLRDKQIARLREKVETTVTKRKWDPDKKEFVTETKKTKLMKA
-537 EVDATFTKINKGV
+537 KVLSERLDRLYRKICSMDDATFTKRGITKHDVIEQIAAVQDTLKSLIISVGWGHSTSYFKGAGKSEAEYLAHCFENAFIGNRV
-550 KGYKWFANGDLK
+550 FQKYLPTEYAEMIAFIRSLK
-562 LGLETK
+562 
-568 AGNNGS
+568 
-574 TWMDGR
+574 
-580 TYLTAS
+580 
-586 RLKGVKAALGKIAT
+586 
-600 GNSADITDA
+600 
-609 EADAMATFWHEI
+609 
-621 THNRN
+621 
-626 KKGNVTL
+626 
-633 TTTQRRYME
+633 
-642 LANEFV
+642 
-648 ARKTLP
+648 
-654 EFYGE
+654 
-659 LGCAK
+659 
-664 TPQPQ
+664 
-669 FINNRA
+669 
-675 STGYNRMVNAY
+675 
-686 DGVITACGLDAA
+686 
-698 KVLEAVRTHLFNET
+698 
-712 YTDQVTGLKKGLAAG
+712 
-727 GLKHLDGKTAKA
+727 
-739 SELTRIVSMCKASA
+739 
-753 SSTTIENYLRSEGF
+753 
-767 IK
+767 

>member
-12 RLRGFDAQH
+12 RLRGFDAAH
-21 YARTTRYA
+21 YARTKRYA
-29 RQVERLYNTACNEIA
+29 RQVERLYNTACDEIA
-44 AAAGR
+44 AVAGR
-49 ITIPDGPD
+49 IAIPEDG
-57 AVFSFDD
+57 VFSFDD
-64 FPAAKKQAQGILTRL
+64 FPATRKQAQGILTRL
-79 AKKVEA
+79 AKRVEA
-85 VIKTGTRAEWQAAC
+85 VINTGTRQEWEAAC
-99 DKSDTFLSSI
+99 DKSDTFLNSI

-116 PEEAKQY
+116 PDEAKQY

-128 EALQAFQQRKTN
+128 EALQAFQQRKAG

-148 WKYTEEFKTALEL
+148 WKYTDEFKTALEL

-194 RDKGGNLRLSKAASM
+194 RDKGGNLRLSKAAKM

-264 DSKGKKIPLT
+264 DSKGKKVPLT
-274 DICDELVGDY
+274 DICDELAGDY

-305 SDYDEYNKDRANR
+305 ADYDEYNNDRANR
-318 LKAIVRGT
+318 LKAIVRGQ

-347 IEAIADRSKG
+347 IETIADRAKG

-376 GLLPTI
+376 GLLPSI
-382 PQKTQ
+382 PQRTQ

-394 PLEPCTEFDSE
+394 PPEPCTEYDSE
-405 IANYKA
+405 IAALKA
-411 WAYTFGLDVSALDR
+411 WAYTYGLNVSALDP

-435 QAELSRLQ
+435 KAELQRLQ
-443 TLRFDRQAEWIAART
+443 TERFNRQAEWIAAR
-458 KINDFAI
+458 NEVEGFASQ
-465 NHAVGFHDIVKEIE
+465 ALGFPDLVKEIE
-479 AALNANEI
+479 DALNNNEV

-514 KAKAAASGD
+514 KAKAASSGD
-523 KPHPALIKSYTTEA
+523 KPHPALIRTYTTEA
-537 EVDATFTKINKGV
+537 EIDTTFKKINKGL
-550 KGYKWFANGDLK
+550 KGGKWFENGDLK

-586 RLKGVKAALGKIAT
+586 RLKLVKSALGKIAAAASDT
-600 GNSADITDA
+600 ITES

-626 KKGNVTL
+626 KPGNMRL
-633 TTTQRRYME
+633 TTAERRYME

-664 TPQPQ
+664 TPQDQ

-675 STGYNRMVNAY
+675 STGYNGMVKAY
-686 DGVITACGLDAA
+686 DSVITKCSLDAD
-698 KVLEAVRTHLFNET
+698 KVLDGVRKHLYNEK
-712 YTDQVTGLKKGLAAG
+712 YTDQLTGLKNGLIAG
-727 GLKHLDGKTAKA
+727 GLKHLDGTPAKP
-739 SELTRIVSMCKASA
+739 SELNKILTLCKFAA
-753 SSTTIENYLRSEGF
+753 TTALENYLRTQGF

>member
-12 RLRGFDAQH
+12 RLRGFDAKH
-21 YARTTRYA
+21 YARTKRYA
-29 RQVERLYNTACNEIA
+29 RQVERLYNTACDEIA

-49 ITIPDGPD
+49 ITIPEDG
-57 AVFSFDD
+57 VFSFDD
-64 FPAAKKQAQGILTRL
+64 FPATRKQAQGILTRL
-79 AKKVEA
+79 AQKVEA
-85 VIKTGTRAEWQAAC
+85 VIETGTRTEWQAAC

-116 PEEAKQY
+116 QEEAQQY

-128 EALQAFQQRKTN
+128 EALQAFQQRKAG

-148 WKYTEEFKTALEL
+148 WKYTEEFKTAVEL

-181 SYLQAPDKLFRRV
+181 QYLQAPDKLFRRV

-224 ERLARTEVN
+224 QRLARTEVN

-264 DSKGKKIPLT
+264 DSKGKKVPLT
-274 DICDELVGDY
+274 DICDELAGDY

-305 SDYDEYNKDRANR
+305 SDYDEYNNDRANR
-318 LKAIVRGT
+318 LKAIVRGQ

-347 IEAIADRSKG
+347 IEAIADRAKG

-382 PQKTQ
+382 PQRTQ

-394 PLEPCTEFDSE
+394 PPEPCTEFDSD
-405 IANYKA
+405 IDNFKKWVYS
-411 WAYTFGLDVSALDR
+411 FGLDVSALDA

-435 QAELSRLQ
+435 NAELKRLQAERLNKMS
-443 TLRFDRQAEWIAART
+443 EWLAARSEVD
-458 KINDFAI
+458 DFADK
-465 NHAVGFHDIVKEIE
+465 AVGFPDIVKEINDI
-479 AALNANEI
+479 LTANEVR
-487 KTTNYYGDCISR
+487 TTNYYGDCISR

-514 KAKAAASGD
+514 KAKKGSYSANMPTELQKGGKWLRGD
-523 KPHPALIKSYTTEA
+523 DYEYSREFFDLIDPKKPIPLTIHKKNGNDSYHSALKGVVLDMGGTRSLQSPYYRRALIYHEFGHGIDYQRGLRHSKEVKDLRDKQIARLREKVETTVTKRKWDPDKKEFVTETKKTKLMKA
-537 EVDATFTKINKGV
+537 KVLSERLDRLYRKIYSMDDATFTKRGITKHDVIEQIAAVQDTLKSLIVSVGWGHSTSYFKG
-550 KGYKWFANGDLK
+550 
-562 LGLETK
+562 
-568 AGNNGS
+568 
-574 TWMDGR
+574 
-580 TYLTAS
+580 
-586 RLKGVKAALGKIAT
+586 LGKSEAEYLAHAFENAFIGNRVFQKYLPTEYAEMIALIR
-600 GNSADITDA
+600 S
-609 EADAMATFWHEI
+609 
-621 THNRN
+621 
-626 KKGNVTL
+626 
-633 TTTQRRYME
+633 
-642 LANEFV
+642 
-648 ARKTLP
+648 
-654 EFYGE
+654 
-659 LGCAK
+659 
-664 TPQPQ
+664 
-669 FINNRA
+669 
-675 STGYNRMVNAY
+675 
-686 DGVITACGLDAA
+686 
-698 KVLEAVRTHLFNET
+698 
-712 YTDQVTGLKKGLAAG
+712 LK
-727 GLKHLDGKTAKA
+727 
-739 SELTRIVSMCKASA
+739 
-753 SSTTIENYLRSEGF
+753 
-767 IK
+767 

>member
-29 RQVERLYNTACNEIA
+29 RQVERLYNTACSEIA

-49 ITIPDGPD
+49 IEIPEDG
-57 AVFSFDD
+57 VFSFDD
-64 FPAAKKQAQGILTRL
+64 FPATRRQAQGILNRL
-79 AKKVEA
+79 AKRVEA
-85 VIKTGTRAEWQAAC
+85 VIETGTRTEWQAAC

-109 LRTSRLT
+109 LRTSRLS
-116 PEEAKQY
+116 PEEAAQY

-128 EALQAFQQRKTN
+128 EALQAFQQRKAG

-148 WKYTEEFKTALEL
+148 WKYTEEFKTAVEL

-172 AQQLSRDLR
+172 AGQLSRDLR
-181 SYLQAPDKLFRRV
+181 QYLQNPDKLFRRV

-264 DSKGKKIPLT
+264 DSKGKKVPLT
-274 DICDELVGDY
+274 DICDELAGDY

-305 SDYDEYNKDRANR
+305 SDYDEYNDDRANR
-318 LKAIVRGT
+318 LKAIVRGK

-347 IEAIADRSKG
+347 IEAIAERAKG

-394 PLEPCTEFDSE
+394 PPEPCTEFDSE
-405 IANYKA
+405 IANFKK
-411 WAYTFGLDVSALDR
+411 WAYSFGLDVSRLDP

-435 QAELSRLQ
+435 NAEVKRLQ
-443 TLRFDRQAEWIAART
+443 DERLNKMSEWLAARSEVD
-458 KINDFAI
+458 DFADK
-465 NHAVGFHDIVKEIE
+465 AVGFPDIVKEIKD
-479 AALNANEI
+479 ALTANEI
-487 KTTNYYGDCISR
+487 RTTNYYSDCISR

-514 KAKAAASGD
+514 KAKKGSYSANMPTELQKGGKWLRGD
-523 KPHPALIKSYTTEA
+523 DYEYSREFFDLIDPKKPIPLTIHKKNGNDSYHSALKGVVLDMGGTRSSQSPYYRRALIYHEFGHGIDYQRGLRHSKEVKDLRDKQIARLREKVETTVTKRKWDPDKKEFVTETRKTKLMKA
-537 EVDATFTKINKGV
+537 KVLSERLDRLYRKIYSMDDATFTKRGITKHDVIEQIAAVQDTLKSLIISVGWGHSTSYFKGAGKSEAEYLAHCFENAFIGNRV
-550 KGYKWFANGDLK
+550 FQKYLPTEYAEMIAFIRSLK
-562 LGLETK
+562 
-568 AGNNGS
+568 
-574 TWMDGR
+574 
-580 TYLTAS
+580 
-586 RLKGVKAALGKIAT
+586 
-600 GNSADITDA
+600 
-609 EADAMATFWHEI
+609 
-621 THNRN
+621 
-626 KKGNVTL
+626 
-633 TTTQRRYME
+633 
-642 LANEFV
+642 
-648 ARKTLP
+648 
-654 EFYGE
+654 
-659 LGCAK
+659 
-664 TPQPQ
+664 
-669 FINNRA
+669 
-675 STGYNRMVNAY
+675 
-686 DGVITACGLDAA
+686 
-698 KVLEAVRTHLFNET
+698 
-712 YTDQVTGLKKGLAAG
+712 
-727 GLKHLDGKTAKA
+727 
-739 SELTRIVSMCKASA
+739 
-753 SSTTIENYLRSEGF
+753 
-767 IK
+767 

>member
-29 RQVERLYNTACNEIA
+29 RQVERLYNTACGEIA

-49 ITIPDGPD
+49 IEIPEDG
-57 AVFSFDD
+57 VFSFDD
-64 FPAAKKQAQGILTRL
+64 FPATRRQAQGILNRL
-79 AKKVEA
+79 AKRVEA
-85 VIKTGTRAEWQAAC
+85 VIETGTRTEWQAAC

-109 LRTSRLT
+109 LRTSRLS
-116 PEEAKQY
+116 PEEAAQY

-128 EALQAFQQRKTN
+128 EALQAFQQRKAG

-148 WKYTEEFKTALEL
+148 WKYTEEFKTAVEL

-172 AQQLSRDLR
+172 AGQLSRDLR
-181 SYLQAPDKLFRRV
+181 QYLQNPDKLFRRV

-264 DSKGKKIPLT
+264 DSKGKKVPLT
-274 DICDELVGDY
+274 DICDELAGDY

-305 SDYDEYNKDRANR
+305 SDYDEYNDDRANR
-318 LKAIVRGT
+318 LKAIVRGK

-347 IEAIADRSKG
+347 IEAIAERAKG

-382 PQKTQ
+382 PQKAQ

-394 PLEPCTEFDSE
+394 PPEPCTEFDSE
-405 IANYKA
+405 IANFKK
-411 WAYTFGLDVSALDR
+411 WAYSFGLDVSRLDP

-435 QAELSRLQ
+435 NAEVKRLQ
-443 TLRFDRQAEWIAART
+443 EERLNRMSEWLAVRSEVD
-458 KINDFAI
+458 DFADK
-465 NHAVGFHDIVKEIE
+465 AVGFPDIVKEIKD
-479 AALNANEI
+479 ALTANEI
-487 KTTNYYGDCISR
+487 RTTNYYGDCISR

-514 KAKAAASGD
+514 KAKKGSYSANMSTELRKGGKWLRGD
-523 KPHPALIKSYTTEA
+523 DYEYSREFFDLIDPKKPIPLTIHKKNGNDSYHSALKGVVLDMGGTRSSQSPYYRRALIYHEFGHGIDYQRGLRHCKEVKDLRDKQITRLREKVETTVTKRKWDPDKKEFVTETKKTKLMKA
-537 EVDATFTKINKGV
+537 KVLSERLDRLYRKIYSMDDATFTKRGITKHDV
-550 KGYKWFANGDLK
+550 IEQIAAVQDTLK
-562 LGLETK
+562 SL
-568 AGNNGS
+568 
-574 TWMDGR
+574 
-580 TYLTAS
+580 
-586 RLKGVKAALGKIAT
+586 
-600 GNSADITDA
+600 
-609 EADAMATFWHEI
+609 
-621 THNRN
+621 
-626 KKGNVTL
+626 
-633 TTTQRRYME
+633 
-642 LANEFV
+642 
-648 ARKTLP
+648 
-654 EFYGE
+654 
-659 LGCAK
+659 
-664 TPQPQ
+664 
-669 FINNRA
+669 
-675 STGYNRMVNAY
+675 
-686 DGVITACGLDAA
+686 
-698 KVLEAVRTHLFNET
+698 
-712 YTDQVTGLKKGLAAG
+712 
-727 GLKHLDGKTAKA
+727 
-739 SELTRIVSMCKASA
+739 IVSVGWGH
-753 SSTTIENYLRSEGF
+753 STSYFKGAGKSEAEYLAHCFENAFIGNRVFQKYLPTEYAEMIAFIRSL
-767 IK
+767 K

>member
-12 RLRGFDAQH
+12 RLRGFDAAH

-29 RQVERLYNTACNEIA
+29 RQVERLYNTACDEIA

-49 ITIPDGPD
+49 ITIPEDG
-57 AVFSFDD
+57 VFSFDD
-64 FPAAKKQAQGILTRL
+64 FPATRRQAQGILNRL
-79 AKKVEA
+79 AKRVEA
-85 VIKTGTRAEWQAAC
+85 VIETGTRTEWQAAC

-109 LRTSRLT
+109 LRTSRLS
-116 PEEAKQY
+116 PEEAAQY

-128 EALQAFQQRKTN
+128 EALQAFQQRKAG

-172 AQQLSRDLR
+172 AGQLSRDLR
-181 SYLQAPDKLFRRV
+181 QYLQNPDKLFRRV

-264 DSKGKKIPLT
+264 DSKGKKVPLT
-274 DICDELVGDY
+274 DICDELAGDY

-305 SDYDEYNKDRANR
+305 SDYDEYNDDRANR
-318 LKAIVRGT
+318 LKAIVRGK

-347 IEAIADRSKG
+347 IDAIAERAKG

-382 PQKTQ
+382 PQKAQ

-394 PLEPCTEFDSE
+394 PPEPCTEFDSE
-405 IANYKA
+405 IANFKK
-411 WAYTFGLDVSALDR
+411 WAYSFGLDVSRLDP

-435 QAELSRLQ
+435 NAEVKRLQ
-443 TLRFDRQAEWIAART
+443 EERLNRMSEWLAARSEVD
-458 KINDFAI
+458 DFADK
-465 NHAVGFHDIVKEIE
+465 AVGFPDIVKEIKD
-479 AALNANEI
+479 ALTANEI
-487 KTTNYYGDCISR
+487 RTTNYYGDCISR

-514 KAKAAASGD
+514 KAKKGSYSANMPTELQKGGKWLRGD
-523 KPHPALIKSYTTEA
+523 DYEYSREFFDLIDPKKPIPLTIHKKNGNDSYHSALKGVVLDMGGTRSSQSPYYRRALIYHEFGHGIDYQRGLRHSKEVKDLRDKQIARLREKVETTVTKRKWDPDKKEFVTETKKTKLMKA
-537 EVDATFTKINKGV
+537 KVLSERLDRLYRKIYSMDDATFTKRGITKHDVIEQIAAVQDTLKSLIISVGWGHSTSYFKGAGKSEAEYLAHCFENAFIGNRV
-550 KGYKWFANGDLK
+550 FQKYLPTEYAEMIAFIRSLK
-562 LGLETK
+562 
-568 AGNNGS
+568 
-574 TWMDGR
+574 
-580 TYLTAS
+580 
-586 RLKGVKAALGKIAT
+586 
-600 GNSADITDA
+600 
-609 EADAMATFWHEI
+609 
-621 THNRN
+621 
-626 KKGNVTL
+626 
-633 TTTQRRYME
+633 
-642 LANEFV
+642 
-648 ARKTLP
+648 
-654 EFYGE
+654 
-659 LGCAK
+659 
-664 TPQPQ
+664 
-669 FINNRA
+669 
-675 STGYNRMVNAY
+675 
-686 DGVITACGLDAA
+686 
-698 KVLEAVRTHLFNET
+698 
-712 YTDQVTGLKKGLAAG
+712 
-727 GLKHLDGKTAKA
+727 
-739 SELTRIVSMCKASA
+739 
-753 SSTTIENYLRSEGF
+753 
-767 IK
+767 

>member
-12 RLRGFDAQH
+12 RLRGFDAAH

-29 RQVERLYNTACNEIA
+29 RQVERLYNTACDEIA

-49 ITIPDGPD
+49 ITIPEDG
-57 AVFSFDD
+57 VFSFDD
-64 FPAAKKQAQGILTRL
+64 FPTTRKQAQGILTRL
-79 AKKVEA
+79 AQKVEA
-85 VIKTGTRAEWQAAC
+85 VIETGTRTEWQAAC

-128 EALQAFQQRKTN
+128 EALQAFQQRKAG

-181 SYLQAPDKLFRRV
+181 QYLQAPDKLFRRV
-194 RDKGGNLRLSKAASM
+194 RDKGGNLRLSKAAAM
-209 YHPGQG
+209 YHPGRG

-264 DSKGKKIPLT
+264 DSKGKKVPLT
-274 DICDELVGDY
+274 DICDELAGDY

-293 HPQCRCVVVPIM
+293 HPQCRCLVVPIM

-318 LKAIVRGT
+318 LKAIVRGQ

-347 IEAIADRSKG
+347 IETIADRAKG

-364 IRDNFKKGVISG
+364 IRDNFKNGVISG

-382 PQKTQ
+382 PQRTQ

-394 PLEPCTEFDSE
+394 PPEPCTAYDSE
-405 IANYKA
+405 IANYKM
-411 WAYTFGLDVSALDR
+411 WAYTYGLDVSALDA
-425 LRTAGDRAGL
+425 LRTAGDKAGL
-435 QAELSRLQ
+435 HAELKRLQ
-443 TLRFDRQAEWIAART
+443 TERFNRQAEWIAAR
-458 KINDFAI
+458 NEVEDFA
-465 NHAVGFHDIVKEIE
+465 AQALEFPDIVKEIE
-479 AALNANEI
+479 DALNANEI

-514 KAKAAASGD
+514 KAKKGTYSKNMPTELEKGGSWLRGD
-523 KPHPALIKSYTTEA
+523 DYEYSREFFDLIDSKKPIPLTIHSKDGNNSYYSPSEQRVYIDKGGKRSAQSPYYRRALIYHEFGHGIDWQRGLRHSKEVKDLRDKQITRLREKVETTVTKKKWDPDKKEFVTETKKTKLMKA
-537 EVDATFTKINKGV
+537 KVLSERLDRLYRKIYSMDDATFTKRGITKHDVIEQIAAVQDTLKSLIISVGWGHSTSYFKGAGKSEAEYLAHCFENAFIGNRV
-550 KGYKWFANGDLK
+550 FQKYLPTEYAEMIAFIRSLK
-562 LGLETK
+562 
-568 AGNNGS
+568 
-574 TWMDGR
+574 
-580 TYLTAS
+580 
-586 RLKGVKAALGKIAT
+586 
-600 GNSADITDA
+600 
-609 EADAMATFWHEI
+609 
-621 THNRN
+621 
-626 KKGNVTL
+626 
-633 TTTQRRYME
+633 
-642 LANEFV
+642 
-648 ARKTLP
+648 
-654 EFYGE
+654 
-659 LGCAK
+659 
-664 TPQPQ
+664 
-669 FINNRA
+669 
-675 STGYNRMVNAY
+675 
-686 DGVITACGLDAA
+686 
-698 KVLEAVRTHLFNET
+698 
-712 YTDQVTGLKKGLAAG
+712 
-727 GLKHLDGKTAKA
+727 
-739 SELTRIVSMCKASA
+739 
-753 SSTTIENYLRSEGF
+753 
-767 IK
+767 

>member
-29 RQVERLYNTACNEIA
+29 RQVERLYNTACSEIA

-49 ITIPDGPD
+49 IDIPEDG
-57 AVFSFDD
+57 VFSFDD
-64 FPAAKKQAQGILTRL
+64 FPATRRQAQGILNRL
-79 AKKVEA
+79 AKRVEA
-85 VIKTGTRAEWQAAC
+85 VIETGTRTEWQAAC

-109 LRTSRLT
+109 LRTSRLS
-116 PEEAKQY
+116 PEEAAQY

-128 EALQAFQQRKTN
+128 EALQAFQQRKAG

-148 WKYTEEFKTALEL
+148 WKYTEEFKTAVEL

-172 AQQLSRDLR
+172 AGQLSRDLR
-181 SYLQAPDKLFRRV
+181 QYLQNPDKLFRRV

-264 DSKGKKIPLT
+264 DSKGKKVPLT
-274 DICDELVGDY
+274 DICDELAGDY

-305 SDYDEYNKDRANR
+305 SDYDEYNDDRANR
-318 LKAIVRGT
+318 LKAIVRGK

-347 IEAIADRSKG
+347 IEVIAERAKG

-382 PQKTQ
+382 PQKAQ
-387 MPGTTAK
+387 MPGSTAK
-394 PLEPCTEFDSE
+394 PPEPCTEFDSE
-405 IANYKA
+405 IANFKK
-411 WAYTFGLDVSALDR
+411 WAYSFGLDVSRLDP

-435 QAELSRLQ
+435 NAEVKRLQ
-443 TLRFDRQAEWIAART
+443 EERLNRMSEWLAARSEVD
-458 KINDFAI
+458 DFADK
-465 NHAVGFHDIVKEIE
+465 AVGFPDIVKEIKD
-479 AALNANEI
+479 ALTANEI
-487 KTTNYYGDCISR
+487 RTTNYYGDCISR

-514 KAKAAASGD
+514 KAKKGSYSANMPTELRKGGKWLRGD
-523 KPHPALIKSYTTEA
+523 DYEYSREFFDLIDPKKPIPLTIHKKNGNDSYHSALKGVVLDMGGTRSSQSPYYRRALIYHEFGHGIDYQRGLRHSKEVKDLRDKQIARLREKVETTVTKRKWDPDKKEFVTETKKTKLMKA
-537 EVDATFTKINKGV
+537 KVLSERLDRLYRKIYSMDDATFTKRGITKHDV
-550 KGYKWFANGDLK
+550 IEQIAAVQDTLK
-562 LGLETK
+562 SL
-568 AGNNGS
+568 
-574 TWMDGR
+574 
-580 TYLTAS
+580 
-586 RLKGVKAALGKIAT
+586 
-600 GNSADITDA
+600 
-609 EADAMATFWHEI
+609 
-621 THNRN
+621 
-626 KKGNVTL
+626 
-633 TTTQRRYME
+633 
-642 LANEFV
+642 
-648 ARKTLP
+648 
-654 EFYGE
+654 
-659 LGCAK
+659 
-664 TPQPQ
+664 
-669 FINNRA
+669 
-675 STGYNRMVNAY
+675 
-686 DGVITACGLDAA
+686 
-698 KVLEAVRTHLFNET
+698 
-712 YTDQVTGLKKGLAAG
+712 
-727 GLKHLDGKTAKA
+727 
-739 SELTRIVSMCKASA
+739 IVSVGWGH
-753 SSTTIENYLRSEGF
+753 STSYFKGAGKSEAEYLAHCFENAFIGNRVFQKYLPTEYAEMIAFIRSL
-767 IK
+767 K

>member
-12 RLRGFDAQH
+12 RLRGFDAKH
-21 YARTTRYA
+21 YARTNRYA
-29 RQVERLYNTACNEIA
+29 RQVERLYNTACDEIA

-49 ITIPDGPD
+49 ITIPEDG
-57 AVFSFDD
+57 VFSFDD
-64 FPAAKKQAQGILTRL
+64 FPATRKQAQGILSRL

-85 VIKTGTRAEWQAAC
+85 VIETGTRTEWQAAC

-128 EALQAFQQRKTN
+128 EALQAFQQRKAG

-181 SYLQAPDKLFRRV
+181 QYLQAPDKLFRRV

-209 YHPGQG
+209 YHPGRG

-264 DSKGKKIPLT
+264 DSKGKKVPLT
-274 DICDELVGDY
+274 DICDELAGDY

-293 HPQCRCVVVPIM
+293 HPQCRCLVVPIM

-318 LKAIVRGT
+318 LKAIVRGQ

-382 PQKTQ
+382 PQKAQ

-394 PLEPCTEFDSE
+394 PPQPCTEFDSE

-411 WAYTFGLDVSALDR
+411 WAYTYGLDVSALDV
-425 LRTAGDRAGL
+425 LRTAGDKAGLHAELKRL
-435 QAELSRLQ
+435 QAE
-443 TLRFDRQAEWIAART
+443 RFNRQAEWIAAR
-458 KINDFAI
+458 NEVEDFA
-465 NHAVGFHDIVKEIE
+465 AQALEFPDIVKEIE
-479 AALNANEI
+479 DALNANEI

-514 KAKAAASGD
+514 KAKAASSGD
-523 KPHPALIKSYTTEA
+523 KPHSALIRNYTTEA
-537 EVDATFTKINKGV
+537 EVDTTFKKINKGL
-550 KGYKWFANGDLK
+550 KGSKWFENGDLK
-562 LGLETK
+562 LGLETSR
-568 AGNNGS
+568 GNNGS

-586 RLKGVKAALGKIAT
+586 RLKLVKSALGKIAAQASDT
-600 GNSADITDA
+600 ITES

-626 KKGNVTL
+626 KPGNMRL
-633 TTTQRRYME
+633 TTTERRYME

-669 FINNRA
+669 FIDNRA

-686 DGVITACGLDAA
+686 DSVIKKCSLDAN
-698 KVLEAVRTHLFNET
+698 KVLDEVRKHLFNEK
-712 YTDQVTGLKKGLAAG
+712 YTDQATGLKNGLVAG
-727 GLKHLDGKTAKA
+727 GLKHLDGTPPKP
-739 SELTRIVSMCKASA
+739 SELNKIVSLCKSA
-753 SSTTIENYLRSEGF
+753 ATTALENYLRARGF

>member
-29 RQVERLYNTACNEIA
+29 RQVERLYNTACSEIA

-49 ITIPDGPD
+49 IEIPDDG
-57 AVFSFDD
+57 VFSFDD
-64 FPAAKKQAQGILTRL
+64 FPATRRQAQGILNRL
-79 AKKVEA
+79 AKRVEA
-85 VIKTGTRAEWQAAC
+85 VIETGTRTEWQAAC

-109 LRTSRLT
+109 LRTSRLS
-116 PEEAKQY
+116 PEEAAQY

-128 EALQAFQQRKTN
+128 EALQAFQQRKAG

-172 AQQLSRDLR
+172 AGQLSRDLR
-181 SYLQAPDKLFRRV
+181 QYLQNPDKLFRRV

-264 DSKGKKIPLT
+264 DSKGKKVPLS
-274 DICDELVGDY
+274 DICDELAGDY

-305 SDYDEYNKDRANR
+305 SDYDEYNDDRANR
-318 LKAIVRGT
+318 LKAIVRGK

-347 IEAIADRSKG
+347 IEAIAERAKG

-382 PQKTQ
+382 PQKAQ

-394 PLEPCTEFDSE
+394 PPEPCTEFDSE
-405 IANYKA
+405 IANFKK
-411 WAYTFGLDVSALDR
+411 WAYSFGLDVSRLDP
-425 LRTAGDRAGL
+425 LRIAGDRAGL
-435 QAELSRLQ
+435 NAEVKRLQ
-443 TLRFDRQAEWIAART
+443 EVRLNRMSEWLAARSEVD
-458 KINDFAI
+458 DFADK
-465 NHAVGFHDIVKEIE
+465 AVGFPDIVKEIKD
-479 AALNANEI
+479 ALTANEI
-487 KTTNYYGDCISR
+487 RTTNYYGDCISR

-514 KAKAAASGD
+514 KAKKGSYSANMPTELRKGGKWLRGD
-523 KPHPALIKSYTTEA
+523 DYEYSREFFDLIDPKKPIPLTIHKKNGNDSYHSALKGVVLDMGGTRSSQSPYYRRALIYHEFGHGIDYQRGLRHSKEVKDLRDKQIARLREKVETTVTKRKWDPDKKEFVTETKKTKLMKA
-537 EVDATFTKINKGV
+537 KVLSERLDRLYRKIYSMDDATFTKRGITKHDV
-550 KGYKWFANGDLK
+550 IEQIAAVQDTLK
-562 LGLETK
+562 SL
-568 AGNNGS
+568 
-574 TWMDGR
+574 
-580 TYLTAS
+580 
-586 RLKGVKAALGKIAT
+586 
-600 GNSADITDA
+600 
-609 EADAMATFWHEI
+609 
-621 THNRN
+621 
-626 KKGNVTL
+626 
-633 TTTQRRYME
+633 
-642 LANEFV
+642 
-648 ARKTLP
+648 
-654 EFYGE
+654 
-659 LGCAK
+659 
-664 TPQPQ
+664 
-669 FINNRA
+669 
-675 STGYNRMVNAY
+675 
-686 DGVITACGLDAA
+686 
-698 KVLEAVRTHLFNET
+698 
-712 YTDQVTGLKKGLAAG
+712 
-727 GLKHLDGKTAKA
+727 
-739 SELTRIVSMCKASA
+739 IVSVGWGH
-753 SSTTIENYLRSEGF
+753 STSYFKGAGKSEAEYLAHCFENAFIGNRVFQKYLPTEYAEMIAFIRSL
-767 IK
+767 K